1 MYARVQSRCAV
12 PTHRMYF
19 VTCCVSYSTT
29 KQERRSDVVRVYAQ
43 RVCQRV
49 VAVPFRATAQ
59 LARAAVRKTTSA
71 ESSASSSSSSSNALK
86 GASGG
91 AGGGAGAGAPAAV
104 HGMEDDDDTL
114 TEQAAYHDTHHRPFG
129 LVALV
134 KVFGFLCRRL
144 RQATEK
150 AGSAGAG
157 VGASHGDLGDSGGI
171 RGAAPA
177 VGSDGEV
184 SVPLQVLLSA
194 LEVAGPALAQVPP
207 LLELVQDDLCL
218 ALLWLGER

>member
-1 MYARVQSRCAV
+1 MCVGVQSRFAV
-12 PTHRMYF
+12 PAHRMYF

-59 LARAAVRKTTSA
+59 LARAAVRKTASA
-71 ESSASSSSSSSNALK
+71 ESSASSSSSNSALK
-86 GASGG
+86 GPSGG
-91 AGGGAGAGAPAAV
+91 AGGGAGAGALAAV
-104 HGMEDDDDTL
+104 HGIEDDDDTL

>member
-1 MYARVQSRCAV
+1 M
-12 PTHRMYF
+12 
-19 VTCCVSYSTT
+19 
-29 KQERRSDVVRVYAQ
+29 VRVYAQ

-59 LARAAVRKTTSA
+59 LARAAVRKTASA
-71 ESSASSSSSSSNALK
+71 ESSASSSSSVLK

-104 HGMEDDDDTL
+104 HGSEDDDTL

-157 VGASHGDLGDSGGI
+157 VGTSHGDLGDSGGI